1 MTKST
6 TDKPHVGARVST
18 NRRVIA
24 GVPRSDTGTITRLED
39 GGYCVVKWDS
49 DGEELSALMMSLRPL
64 TEPATSTPILDDDAV
79 GELCVE
85 RVWDNGPSDAS

>member
-1 MTKST
+1 MPSER
-6 TDKPHVGARVST
+6 DSKPHVGARVST

-24 GVPRSDTGTITRLED
+24 GVKHSDTGTITRLED

-64 TEPATSTPILDDDAV
+64 NEDSHAN
-79 GELCVE
+79 
-85 RVWDNGPSDAS
+85 R